1 MSPTPT
7 PATLPVDW
15 LRATDLA
22 DAMAVLD
29 GDTVTAIVTEASD
42 DPARLRGL
50 LLAYLGVSRPAA
62 SSVLADVR
70 ARVTAQA
77 YTAAMG

>member
-1 MSPTPT
+1 MTTAT

-22 DAMAVLD
+22 DAMAVLN
-29 GDTVTAIVTEASD
+29 GDTVTAIVNDASD

-50 LLAYLGVSRPAA
+50 LLAYLGVSRPVAA
-62 SSVLADVR
+62 TVLADVR
-70 ARVTAQA
+70 ARVTGEVF
-77 YTAAMG
+77 TGSMGG

>member
-1 MSPTPT
+1 MSPT

-50 LLAYLGVSRPAA
+50 LLAYLGVSRPG
-62 SSVLADVR
+62 SQTVLAGVR
-70 ARVTAQA
+70 DRVTHEAFI
-77 YTAAMG
+77 AAMG